1 MGACLLGSVQARYCA
16 KPKDIRGLRLQVFE
30 ANRRAPE
37 FRACSSRV
45 GVRLSAA
52 AVGQLL
58 RAQTPV
64 KQRLERVCLQHP
76 TKAVGEVPI
85 LTEFADDVLHL
96 CFEGA
101 VKRLAERR
109 NDLVRFLLGLL
120 SFCLRGRRLIC
131 HCER

>member
-1 MGACLLGSVQARYCA
+1 MFRQDLAQ
-16 KPKDIRGLRLQVFE
+16 KPKDHGGLRLQVFE

-37 FRACSSRV
+37 CRDSSSRV

-58 RAQTPV
+58 RAQTSV
-64 KQRLERVCLQHP
+64 KQRLERVCLQQH
-76 TKAVGEVPI
+76 TKAVGKAPI

-109 NDLVRFLLGLL
+109 NDLVRLLLGLL
-120 SFCLRGRRLIC
+120 GF
-131 HCER
+131 